1 MKITKIESHVLLVPD
16 YDSKACSS
24 AQDDIVVKIHTDEGI
39 VGIGETD
46 TNPWAAKAFI
56 NSPGTHCMALG
67 INDLLIGKDPM
78 DVEALWENVYVST
91 AMSGRRGLGICV
103 LGALDMALWDVKGKA
118 LQKPV
123 WELLGKAKHS
133 NIHPYASLLPNGN
146 TLKEYST
153 SLREK
158 LLQAKKYG
166 FDAAKLEICINGPYS
181 HNGLQEPDSELVKI
195 VASCREAVGS
205 NMRLMID
212 VAYAWKDWRTALSTI
227 EAVEPYDVYFMETP
241 LRTDDLEAYATLVE
255 RSKVPIA
262 AGEWLQTRFEFH
274 DLIDHGHV
282 KVAQPDV
289 GRVGGLTEARRV
301 AEFASTRDRLV
312 VPHCWKTG
320 IGIAASAHLAVV
332 SSNCPYI
339 EYLPAE
345 LSESLI
351 RKELVAN
358 ELRMQDGV
366 IPLPTKP
373 GLGIELNEKA
383 VAKYTVA

>member
-1 MKITKIESHVLLVPD
+1 LKITKIESHVLLVPD

-345 LSESLI
+345 LSESLL
-351 RKELVAN
+351 RKELVAD

>member
-351 RKELVAN
+351 RKELVAD

>member
-1 MKITKIESHVLLVPD
+1 LKITKIESHVLLVPD